1 MINMSHRKGQLTAI
15 FITVIVLSALRSP
28 LTTYAATDGNIH
40 GTVLDIA
47 GNPLYNVKVTAYTS
61 SGGLE
66 TSTTT
71 NEEGYFRMSLGG
83 TYTLIFEKEGYVSL
97 NRNVKV
103 DVAPTDNPKL
113 DAVKMGDLY
122 MEKTV
127 QLSATVLTRYAS
139 PGSTLRLSFNI
150 DNKGDQ
156 AEDIMFLVESPVNWS
171 TRLLDSIGE
180 IESIRLSPGS
190 QTYTLE
196 ITVPSTANET
206 ESVELIAVSS
216 LEAALNF
223 TIIPRTTSQQIQLK
237 STYLSISEE
246 VGKSITLPLRVS
258 NIGEVDKFVTLE
270 GIASNGWSIT
280 FKTSSGMVVNSLQLS
295 TGDTESLNI
304 NVEPP
309 KDTPVGDYS
318 FIVNVVD
325 SNGNN
330 CDSLEFKVNLRSA
343 TSELE
348 VLSTFTDVSISAGS
362 GVTFPIAIW
371 NTGEKDALCLLTV
384 PTAPDNWKTV
394 FISEN
399 IEVSSLLITA
409 GESVTVQ
416 LKVTP
421 PNSVET
427 GDYQLLASVSS
438 DEGTQTTL
446 PFNINVSGSYNLGL
460 ELSTLYK
467 TVTIGNTLS
476 YTATVT
482 NQGQSPVTT
491 IYLDATVPTDWE
503 VTISPPQVTSLNPR
517 SSTTF
522 TIDVKTPSD
531 TVAGD
536 YLLTMQASSDQLD
549 SSEIDLRVTAQTSNT
564 WGFLGFGLIGVVLVG
579 VYFGFKRFKRR

>member
-1 MINMSHRKGQLTAI
+1 MSLSKVQLTAI
-15 FITVIVLSALRSP
+15 VSMVLVFSVIRLPIAV
-28 LTTYAATDGNIH
+28 YAATDGNIH
-40 GTVLDIA
+40 GTVLDKE
-47 GNPLYNVKVTAYTS
+47 GNPLNDVKVSVYTS

-71 NEEGYFRMSLGG
+71 NKDGYFRMSLGG
-83 TYTLIFEKEGYVSL
+83 TYTLTFEKEGYVSFS
-97 NRNVKV
+97 RSVKV
-103 DVAPTDNPKL
+103 DLAPTDNPKL

-139 PGSTLRLSFNI
+139 PGSTLRLSFNVN
-150 DNKGDQ
+150 NKGDK
-156 AEDIMFLVESPVNWS
+156 AEDIVFEVESPENWS
-171 TRLLDSIGE
+171 TRILDSIGE
-180 IESIRLSPGS
+180 IETIQLSPGS

-196 ITVPSTANET
+196 INVPSSANET
-206 ESVELIAVSS
+206 EKVELIATSS
-216 LEAALNF
+216 LESSLNF
-223 TIIPRTTSQQIQLK
+223 TIIPRTTTQEIQLK

-246 VGKSITLPLRVS
+246 VGKSITLPLKVS

-270 GIASNGWSIT
+270 GLAPDKWSIS

-295 TGDTESLNI
+295 PGDMESLNI
-304 NVEPP
+304 NVDPP
-309 KDTPVGDYS
+309 KDAQVGDYS
-318 FIVNVVD
+318 FMINAVD
-325 SNGNN
+325 SNDNN

-348 VLSTFTDVSISAGS
+348 VLSTFTDVSISAGN

-409 GESVTVQ
+409 GESNTVQ

-421 PNSVET
+421 PNSVDT
-427 GDYQLLASVSS
+427 GDYQVVASVGS

-446 PFNINVSGSYNLGL
+446 SFKINVSGSYQLGL

-491 IYLDATVPTDWE
+491 IYLDATVPSDWE

-517 SSTTF
+517 STAAF
-522 TIDVKTPSD
+522 TVDVKTPSD

-536 YLLTMQASSDQLD
+536 YLLTMKASSDQLD

>member
-1 MINMSHRKGQLTAI
+1 MSLSKVQLTAI
-15 FITVIVLSALRSP
+15 VSMVLVFSVIRLPIAV
-28 LTTYAATDGNIH
+28 YAATDGNIH
-40 GTVLDIA
+40 GTVLDKE
-47 GNPLYNVKVTAYTS
+47 GNPLNDVKVSVYTS

-71 NEEGYFRMSLGG
+71 NKDGYFRMSLGG
-83 TYTLIFEKEGYVSL
+83 TYTLTFEKEGYVSFS
-97 NRNVKV
+97 RSVKV
-103 DVAPTDNPKL
+103 DLAPTDNPKL
-113 DAVKMGDLY
+113 DAVKMGDIY

-139 PGSTLRLSFNI
+139 PGSTLRLSFNVN
-150 DNKGDQ
+150 NKGDK
-156 AEDIMFLVESPVNWS
+156 AEDIVFEVESPENWS
-171 TRLLDSIGE
+171 TRILDSIGE
-180 IESIRLSPGS
+180 IETIQLSPGS

-196 ITVPSTANET
+196 INVPSSANET
-206 ESVELIAVSS
+206 EKVELIATSS
-216 LEAALNF
+216 LESSLNF
-223 TIIPRTTSQQIQLK
+223 TIIPRTTTQEIQLK

-246 VGKSITLPLRVS
+246 VGKSITLPLKVS

-270 GIASNGWSIT
+270 GLAPDQWSIS

-295 TGDTESLNI
+295 PGDMESLNI
-304 NVEPP
+304 NVDPP
-309 KDTPVGDYS
+309 KDAQVGDYS
-318 FIVNVVD
+318 FMINAVD
-325 SNGNN
+325 SNDNN

-348 VLSTFTDVSISAGS
+348 VLSTFTDVSISAGN

-409 GESVTVQ
+409 GESNTVQ

-421 PNSVET
+421 PNSVDT
-427 GDYQLLASVSS
+427 GDYQVVASVGS

-446 PFNINVSGSYNLGL
+446 SFKINVSGSYQLGL

-491 IYLDATVPTDWE
+491 IYLDATVPSDWE

-517 SSTTF
+517 STAAF
-522 TIDVKTPSD
+522 TVDVKTPSD

-536 YLLTMQASSDQLD
+536 YLLTMKASSDQLD

>member
-1 MINMSHRKGQLTAI
+1 MSLSKVQLTAI
-15 FITVIVLSALRSP
+15 VSMVLVFSVIRLPIAV
-28 LTTYAATDGNIH
+28 YAATDGNIH
-40 GTVLDIA
+40 GTVLDKE
-47 GNPLYNVKVTAYTS
+47 GNPLNDVKVSVYTS

-71 NEEGYFRMSLGG
+71 NKDGYFRMSLGG
-83 TYTLIFEKEGYVSL
+83 TYTLTFEKEGYVSFS
-97 NRNVKV
+97 RSVKV
-103 DVAPTDNPKL
+103 DLAPTDNPKL

-139 PGSTLRLSFNI
+139 PGSTLRLSFNVN
-150 DNKGDQ
+150 NKGDK
-156 AEDIMFLVESPVNWS
+156 AEDIVFEVESPENWS
-171 TRLLDSIGE
+171 TRVLDSIGE
-180 IESIRLSPGS
+180 IETIQLSPGS

-196 ITVPSTANET
+196 IIVPSSANET
-206 ESVELIAVSS
+206 EKVELITTSS
-216 LEAALNF
+216 LESSLNF
-223 TIIPRTTSQQIQLK
+223 TIIPRTTTQEILLK

-246 VGKSITLPLRVS
+246 VGKSITLPLKVS

-270 GIASNGWSIT
+270 GLAPDQWSIS

-295 TGDTESLNI
+295 PGDMESLNI
-304 NVEPP
+304 NVDPP
-309 KDTPVGDYS
+309 KDAQVGDYS
-318 FIVNVVD
+318 FMINAVD
-325 SNGNN
+325 SNDNN

-348 VLSTFTDVSISAGS
+348 VLSTFTDVSISAGN

-409 GESVTVQ
+409 GESNTVQ

-421 PNSVET
+421 PNSVDT
-427 GDYQLLASVSS
+427 GDYQVVASVGS

-446 PFNINVSGSYNLGL
+446 SFKINVSGSYQLGL

-491 IYLDATVPTDWE
+491 IYLDATVPSDWE

-517 SSTTF
+517 STAAF
-522 TIDVKTPSD
+522 TVDVKTPSD

-536 YLLTMQASSDQLD
+536 YLLTMKASSDQLD

>member
-1 MINMSHRKGQLTAI
+1 MVLVFS
-15 FITVIVLSALRSP
+15 VIRLPIAV
-28 LTTYAATDGNIH
+28 YAATDGNIH
-40 GTVLDIA
+40 GTVLDKE
-47 GNPLYNVKVTAYTS
+47 GNPLNDVKVSVYTS

-71 NEEGYFRMSLGG
+71 NKDGYFRMSLGG
-83 TYTLIFEKEGYVSL
+83 TYTLTFEKEGYVSFS
-97 NRNVKV
+97 RSVKV
-103 DVAPTDNPKL
+103 DLAPTDNPKL

-139 PGSTLRLSFNI
+139 PGSTLRLSFNVN
-150 DNKGDQ
+150 NKGDK
-156 AEDIMFLVESPVNWS
+156 AEDIVFEVESPENWS
-171 TRLLDSIGE
+171 TRVLDSIGE
-180 IESIRLSPGS
+180 IETIQLSPGS

-196 ITVPSTANET
+196 INVPSSANET
-206 ESVELIAVSS
+206 EKVELIATSS
-216 LEAALNF
+216 LESSLNF
-223 TIIPRTTSQQIQLK
+223 TIIPRTTTQEILLK

-246 VGKSITLPLRVS
+246 VGKSITLPLKVS

-270 GIASNGWSIT
+270 GLAPDQWSIS

-295 TGDTESLNI
+295 PGDMESLNI
-304 NVEPP
+304 NVDPP
-309 KDTPVGDYS
+309 KDAQVGDYS
-318 FIVNVVD
+318 FMINAVD
-325 SNGNN
+325 SNDNN

-348 VLSTFTDVSISAGS
+348 VLSTFTDVSISAGN

-409 GESVTVQ
+409 GESNTVQ

-421 PNSVET
+421 PNSVDT
-427 GDYQLLASVSS
+427 GDYQVVASVGS

-446 PFNINVSGSYNLGL
+446 SFKINVSGSYQLGL

-491 IYLDATVPTDWE
+491 IYLDATVPSDWE

-517 SSTTF
+517 STAAF
-522 TIDVKTPSD
+522 TVDVKTPSD

-536 YLLTMQASSDQLD
+536 YLLTMKASSDQLD

>member
-1 MINMSHRKGQLTAI
+1 MVLVFS
-15 FITVIVLSALRSP
+15 VIRLPIAV
-28 LTTYAATDGNIH
+28 YAATDGNIH
-40 GTVLDIA
+40 GTVLDKE
-47 GNPLYNVKVTAYTS
+47 GNPLNDVKVSVYTS

-71 NEEGYFRMSLGG
+71 NKDGYFRMSLGG
-83 TYTLIFEKEGYVSL
+83 TYTLTFEKEGYVSFS
-97 NRNVKV
+97 RSVKV
-103 DVAPTDNPKL
+103 DLAPTDNPKL
-113 DAVKMGDLY
+113 DAVKMGDIY

-139 PGSTLRLSFNI
+139 PGSTLRLSFNVN
-150 DNKGDQ
+150 NKGDK
-156 AEDIMFLVESPVNWS
+156 AEDIVFEVESPENWS
-171 TRLLDSIGE
+171 TRILDSIGE
-180 IESIRLSPGS
+180 IETIQLSPGS

-196 ITVPSTANET
+196 IIVPSSANET
-206 ESVELIAVSS
+206 EKVELIATSS
-216 LEAALNF
+216 LESSLNF
-223 TIIPRTTSQQIQLK
+223 TIIPRTTTQEIQLK

-246 VGKSITLPLRVS
+246 VGKSITLPLKVS

-270 GIASNGWSIT
+270 GLAPDQWSIS

-295 TGDTESLNI
+295 PGDMESLNI
-304 NVEPP
+304 NVDPP
-309 KDTPVGDYS
+309 KDAQVGDYS
-318 FIVNVVD
+318 FMINAVD
-325 SNGNN
+325 SNDNN

-348 VLSTFTDVSISAGS
+348 VLSTFTDVSISAGN

-409 GESVTVQ
+409 GESNTVQ

-421 PNSVET
+421 PNSVDT
-427 GDYQLLASVSS
+427 GDYQVVASVGS

-446 PFNINVSGSYNLGL
+446 SFKINVSGSYQLGL

-491 IYLDATVPTDWE
+491 IYLDATVPSDWE

-517 SSTTF
+517 STAAF
-522 TIDVKTPSD
+522 TVDVKTPSD

-536 YLLTMQASSDQLD
+536 YLLTMKASSDQLD

>member
-1 MINMSHRKGQLTAI
+1 MSLSKVQLTAI
-15 FITVIVLSALRSP
+15 VSMVLVFSVIRLPIAV
-28 LTTYAATDGNIH
+28 YAATDGNIH
-40 GTVLDIA
+40 GTVLDKE
-47 GNPLYNVKVTAYTS
+47 GNPLNDVKVSVYTS

-71 NEEGYFRMSLGG
+71 NKDGYFRMSLGG
-83 TYTLIFEKEGYVSL
+83 TYTLTFEKEGYVSFS
-97 NRNVKV
+97 RSVKV
-103 DVAPTDNPKL
+103 DLAPTDNPKL
-113 DAVKMGDLY
+113 DAVKMGDIY

-139 PGSTLRLSFNI
+139 PGSTLRLSFNVN
-150 DNKGDQ
+150 NKGDK
-156 AEDIMFLVESPVNWS
+156 AEDIVFEVESPENWS
-171 TRLLDSIGE
+171 TRILDSIGE
-180 IESIRLSPGS
+180 IETIQLSPGS

-196 ITVPSTANET
+196 IIVPSSANET
-206 ESVELIAVSS
+206 EKVELITTSS
-216 LEAALNF
+216 LESSLNF
-223 TIIPRTTSQQIQLK
+223 TIIPRTTTQEIQLK

-246 VGKSITLPLRVS
+246 VGKSITLPLKVS

-270 GIASNGWSIT
+270 GLAPDQWSIS

-295 TGDTESLNI
+295 PGDMESLNI
-304 NVEPP
+304 NVDPP
-309 KDTPVGDYS
+309 KDAQVGDYS
-318 FIVNVVD
+318 FMINAVD
-325 SNGNN
+325 SNDNN

-348 VLSTFTDVSISAGS
+348 VLSTFTDVSISAGN

-409 GESVTVQ
+409 GESNTVQ

-421 PNSVET
+421 PNSVDT
-427 GDYQLLASVSS
+427 GDYQVVASVGS

-446 PFNINVSGSYNLGL
+446 SFKINVSGSYQLGL

-491 IYLDATVPTDWE
+491 IYLDATVPSDWE

-517 SSTTF
+517 STAAF
-522 TIDVKTPSD
+522 TVDVKTPSD

-536 YLLTMQASSDQLD
+536 YLLTMKASSDQLD